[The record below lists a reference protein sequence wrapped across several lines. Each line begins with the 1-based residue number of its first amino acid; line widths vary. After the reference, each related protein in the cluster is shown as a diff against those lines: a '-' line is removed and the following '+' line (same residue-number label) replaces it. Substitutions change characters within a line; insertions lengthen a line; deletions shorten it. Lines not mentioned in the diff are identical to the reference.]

1 MYFQQHKDSNGLKM
15 REEWEN
21 TGGEKGGKREW
32 EMRRWGRHEAS
43 KSRDPS
49 GLETGEIIEK
59 GGNIKQKAAVTP
71 QLYLLGEGG
80 KNCNSESECSSC
92 PGPGKAKLYI
102 APEELLKN
110 QLHFETLF
118 VPQVKLHGTLVGV
131 WLKNRLRDHAVQG
144 QIPGCMVLGFTVLL

>member
-1 MYFQQHKDSNGLKM
+1 MYFQQHKDSSGLKM

-92 PGPGKAKLYI
+92 PDPGKAQLYI

-110 QLHFETLF
+110 QVHFETLF

-131 WLKNRLRDHAVQG
+131 WLKNRL
-144 QIPGCMVLGFTVLL
+144 